1 MRKTPITWSKRIRG
15 FSLVEVLIALL
26 VLMIALLAL
35 AGVVVSTTMVMAHT
49 IDKEKAVSLGVETLD
64 FLEAH
69 YCGCDPEGE
78 VPGQPGEDDRKF
90 NCLSDFDKTTR
101 TITVVVQWDGVL
113 GSREVTLERFIAD
126 PTMK

>member
-1 MRKTPITWSKRIRG
+1 MVI
-15 FSLVEVLIALL
+15 LV
-26 VLMIALLAL
+26 IALLAL

-64 FLEAH
+64 LLEAH

-78 VPGQPGEDDRKF
+78 VPDPPVESNGKF
-90 NCLSDFDKTTR
+90 NCLSNFDKNTR

-113 GSREVTLERFIAD
+113 GFKEVTLERVVAEPEFE
-126 PTMK
+126 

>member
-1 MRKTPITWSKRIRG
+1 MIKKPGTRSKKAGG

-64 FLEAH
+64 LLEAH

-78 VPGQPGEDDRKF
+78 VPGPPVEGNGKF
-90 NCLSDFDKTTR
+90 SCLSNFDKNAR

-113 GSREVTLERFIAD
+113 GSREVTLKRFIAD
-126 PTMK
+126 PEMK